1 MRCSGQEHALDR
13 LQLENQNYS
22 YELQYETHGSATVF
36 TGWTL
41 LRVVEQF
48 YRNPSEDLEIT
59 LPGKS

>member
-59 LPGKS
+59 LQGKS